1 MTVKN
6 RPARALRLFHD
17 LEPYFLGG
25 LLDDPLLLVRVRAS
39 GRSLLFDCG
48 QLHHLAKRT
57 LRSIDAVFVTHA
69 HMDHLMG
76 FDHLVRHTHVSP
88 RPLDLFGPPGIA
100 MRVGHKLAG
109 YDWNLAE
116 AWWRSI
122 FVHEVHKNSIDHYR
136 FAGARGFT
144 SEFLGSEPRQDATI
158 YTDRFVSVAARQCDH
173 GLPVLAFRLTEREIF
188 TIDPAALAAAG
199 LVPGPWLRELK
210 GRWRRDALGQA
221 PLTVSSTDGS
231 EVREQTVDDDAALF
245 RRLRTDRPAASLGYV
260 SDIGFSA
267 ANRERLQELLADTG
281 LLCCECTFL
290 AADAAKAR
298 ASNHLCSSDVNQL
311 AADLRPRVLLA
322 MHLSKAYIHRPYDL
336 YAELTPPAGTR
347 VLRLPDYLTPRPQL
361 LTEFPPFAPE
371 PTTDE
376 KPYKEH
382 ADA

>member
-1 MTVKN
+1 VTVKN

-25 LLDDPLLLVRVRAS
+25 LLDDPLLLVRVRPS

-48 QLHHLAKRT
+48 QLHHLAKRS

-69 HMDHLMG
+69 HMDHFMG
-76 FDHLVRHTHVSP
+76 FDHLLRHTHVSP

-100 MRVGHKLAG
+100 ARVAHKLAG

-122 FVHEVHKNSIDHYR
+122 FVHEVHKKQIDHHR
-136 FAGARGFT
+136 FAGAQGFAG
-144 SEFLGSEPRQDATI
+144 EFLGSEPRHDATI
-158 YTDRFVSVAARQCDH
+158 YTAHCVTVAAQLCDH

-210 GRWRRDALGQA
+210 GRWRRNELGQA
-221 PLTVSSTDGS
+221 PLTVSGAAGGASS
-231 EVREQTVDDDAALF
+231 EQTVDDDAALF

-260 SDIGFSA
+260 SDIGFTA
-267 ANRERLQELLADTG
+267 ANREALQELLADTS

-298 ASNHLCSSDVNQL
+298 ASHHLCSNDVNAL
-311 AADLRPRVLLA
+311 AADLRPRVLLP
-322 MHLSKAYIHRPYDL
+322 MHLSKAYVHSPFDL

-347 VLRLPDYLTPRPQL
+347 VLRLPDYVTPRPRL
-361 LTEFPPFAPE
+361 LTELPTFAPE
-371 PTTDE
+371 PSTVKRTFKEYADE
-376 KPYKEH
+376 
-382 ADA
+382 